1 MWKDGRGEERKSKK
15 KKNTGEIFFFLYS
28 GAGAL
33 SVMMKPPKNLNL
45 GDDSWMH
52 IHLIY
57 EGEVDRNR
65 RLPDVWE
72 VVVIIEA

>member
-1 MWKDGRGEERKSKK
+1 MS
-15 KKNTGEIFFFLYS
+15 FFFLHS

-45 GDDSWMH
+45 EVDSWMH

-57 EGEVDRNR
+57 EREVDQNR
-65 RLPDVWE
+65 RLPAMWE